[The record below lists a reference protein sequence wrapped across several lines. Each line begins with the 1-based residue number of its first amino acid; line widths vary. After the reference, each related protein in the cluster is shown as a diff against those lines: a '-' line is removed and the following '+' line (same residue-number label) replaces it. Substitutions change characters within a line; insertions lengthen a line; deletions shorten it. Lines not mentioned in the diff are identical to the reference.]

1 MSIRQSAA
9 HNSPVYAAGLR
20 HAFNDHPVQNRAES
34 QNPRIQESR
43 GRFLAG
49 TFAESKN
56 PRIQVPILQSRSGY
70 GARVRID
77 GDCDSGAAFTP
88 RSTRYAAKQNTAQ
101 APLNAPCQA
110 ESRIQNLPDSESQ
123 KAILAAAF
131 SLQSAESSDAS
142 LATGFT

>member
-1 MSIRQSAA
+1 MPSMIIPSRIA
-9 HNSPVYAAGLR
+9 
-20 HAFNDHPVQNRAES
+20 QNRRITESNNPEDVFQRGHS

-56 PRIQVPILQSRSGY
+56 PRIQVPILQS
-70 GARVRID
+70 ARVRID
-77 GDCDSGAAFTP
+77 GDCDSRAAFTP

-101 APLNAPCQA
+101 APLNALCQA
-110 ESRIQNLPDSESQ
+110 ESRIQKVPDSESQ
-123 KAILAAAF
+123 KAILVVAF